1 MGRRRGTMFIKGEGG
16 DVGVRESSLSLM
28 GVFRFIPRVF
38 LFLSVSCFTGR
49 A

>member
-1 MGRRRGTMFIKGEGG
+1 MGRRTGTMFIEGEGV

-28 GVFRFIPRVF
+28 GVFRFIPRVV
-38 LFLSVSCFTGR
+38 LFLSVSCFTRR